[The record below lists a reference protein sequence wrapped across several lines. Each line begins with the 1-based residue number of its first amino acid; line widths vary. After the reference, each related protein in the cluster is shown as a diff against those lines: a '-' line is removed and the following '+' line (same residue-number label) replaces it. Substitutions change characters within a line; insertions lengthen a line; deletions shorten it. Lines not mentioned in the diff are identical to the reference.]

1 MIARIAFSPA
11 VGETAAGTGQEGSM
25 PLENERVAW
34 FNGRIMRESEVMI
47 PFRDQGFLRGD
58 AVFDMTRS
66 FNGAAFRLKEHIAR
80 LYRSLKYLDI
90 DPGLTPAE
98 MAAVSEDVLARNR
111 HLLGPGEDYW
121 LAQRVSRGIHPVPG
135 DHWEH
140 YGPNVIVECV
150 PLPLRE
156 RAKHFRDGIDVITPS
171 VRRTPP
177 DALSPRAKMHQY
189 LNLVLADREAKAQNP
204 EAWAV
209 LLDASG
215 NLAEG
220 LGSNIFLVR
229 DGGLATPRE
238 RFVLPGVSRQAVID
252 LGGRLGIPC
261 EEKDL
266 DLYDAYIADEC
277 FLTSTSLCICGVRSL
292 NGRSFAAGAPPG
304 PVTRRLTEAYK
315 ELVGCDFVAQYLQR
329 LDS

>member
-1 MIARIAFSPA
+1 MS
-11 VGETAAGTGQEGSM
+11 
-25 PLENERVAW
+25 LENERVAW
-34 FNGRIMRESEVMI
+34 FNGKIVRESQVVI

-66 FNGAAFRLKEHIAR
+66 FNGKAFRLEEHISR

-90 DPGLTPAE
+90 EPGLSATE
-98 MAAVSEDVLARNR
+98 MAAISEDVLARNR

-121 LAQRVSRGIHPVPG
+121 LAQRISRGVNRVPG
-135 DHWEH
+135 DNWDH

-171 VRRTPP
+171 LRRTPP
-177 DALSPRAKMHQY
+177 DSLSPRAKMHQY
-189 LNLVLADREAKAQNP
+189 LNLVLADREVKAQNP
-204 EAWAV
+204 DAWAV
-209 LLDASG
+209 LLDVNG

-220 LGSNIFLVR
+220 QGSNIFLVR
-229 DGGLATPRE
+229 DSRLLTPKE
-238 RFVLPGVSRQAVID
+238 RYVLPGVSRQATID
-252 LGGRLGIPC
+252 LARQIDIPF

-266 DLYDAYIADEC
+266 DLYDAYTADEC

-292 NGRSFAAGAPPG
+292 NGRTFAARRAPG
-304 PVTRRLTEAYK
+304 PLTQRLIDAYK

-329 LDS
+329 LEN

>member
-1 MIARIAFSPA
+1 MSL
-11 VGETAAGTGQEGSM
+11 G
-25 PLENERVAW
+25 NERVAW
-34 FNGRIMRESEVMI
+34 FNGKIVRESEVLI

-66 FNGAAFRLKEHIAR
+66 FNGRAFRVEEHVTR

-90 DPGLTPAE
+90 DPGLSPAE
-98 MAAVSEDVLARNR
+98 ITSISEEVLARNR

-121 LAQRVSRGIHPVPG
+121 LAQRISRGVGRVPG
-135 DHWEH
+135 DNWNH

-156 RAKHFRDGIDVITPS
+156 RAKHFRDGIDVVTPS
-171 VRRTPP
+171 LRRTPP

-189 LNLVLADREAKAQNP
+189 LNLVLADREVKAQNP
-204 EAWAV
+204 DAWAV
-209 LLDASG
+209 LLDVNG

-220 LGSNIFLVR
+220 QGSNIFLVR
-229 DGGLATPRE
+229 DGALTTPRE
-238 RFVLPGVSRQAVID
+238 RYVLPGISRQATID
-252 LGGRLGIPC
+252 LARQLLIPF

-266 DLYDAYIADEC
+266 DLYDAYTADEC

-292 NGRSFAAGAPPG
+292 NGRTFGAGRVPG
-304 PVTRRLTEAYK
+304 PVTERLIDAYR
-315 ELVGCDFVAQYLQR
+315 EVVGCDFVAQYLAR
-329 LDS
+329 LDG